1 MRLKCW
7 GNRSKAQGTST
18 NVFAQNGPFALTYGR
33 AIARRLHKVAL
44 FFLTLYNPESAY
56 RNGEFL
62 VVNSGDFLRQ
72 GRKGGVM
79 KKRLL
84 VFASALLWATA
95 SQATTINF
103 TAALLGANENP
114 PTASLGTGYALVT
127 LDDILD
133 TLRVQV
139 TFSGL
144 TTPNTAAHIHCC
156 AAPPANAGVATVTPT
171 FTGFPTGALAG
182 TYDHTFD
189 LSLASSYNP
198 AFVTAQGGLANANA
212 ALINGL
218 ENNLTY
224 LNIHTQMFGGGE
236 IRGFLAATP
245 EPTTLLL
252 LGSGLVVGVRRFRR
266 R

>member
-1 MRLKCW
+1 
-7 GNRSKAQGTST
+7 
-18 NVFAQNGPFALTYGR
+18 
-33 AIARRLHKVAL
+33 
-44 FFLTLYNPESAY
+44 
-56 RNGEFL
+56 
-62 VVNSGDFLRQ
+62 
-72 GRKGGVM
+72 M

-84 VFASALLWATA
+84 LFASAVLWASA

-103 TAALLGANENP
+103 TAVLLAANENP
-114 PTASLGTGYALVT
+114 PTPSSGTGFAIVT

-144 TTPNTAAHIHCC
+144 TSPNTAAHIHCC
-156 AAPPANAGVATVTPT
+156 AAPPNNAGVATVTPT

-198 AFVTAQGGLANANA
+198 AFITAQGGLLQANA

-224 LNIHTQMFGGGE
+224 LNIHTMNFGGGE
-236 IRGFLAATP
+236 IRGFLAPVP
-245 EPTTLLL
+245 EPTSLLL
-252 LGSGLVVGVRRFRR
+252 LGTGLVGAGVRRYRR